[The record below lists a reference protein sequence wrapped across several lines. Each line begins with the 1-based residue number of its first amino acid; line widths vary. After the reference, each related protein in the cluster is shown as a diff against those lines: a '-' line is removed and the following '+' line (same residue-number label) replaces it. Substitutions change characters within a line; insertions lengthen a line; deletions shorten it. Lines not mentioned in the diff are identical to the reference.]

1 MPRTWCAQLFWP
13 TSLTLAACKCV
24 SVCVCVCENRN
35 QNMLQLGHFQR
46 LFCNSGLKCNLCKL
60 FKTPTGWLC
69 LRLLLLLY
77 LCVCVSLSLYVCV
90 WVCLCFTSF
99 SFYRYFIIIK
109 RISFTFMQLFL
120 HLPHCFSPLSLS
132 LLSLLLVVSYTIRKS
147 ERFFRR
153 WMQLFSIYN
162 ALNAKWIRRNVKR
175 VCVDRPENTLDRCRE
190 SARYTYVTVLSR
202 CHYYYD

>member
-1 MPRTWCAQLFWP
+1 MHNCFGPP
-13 TSLTLAACKCV
+13 PSLWLPVSVLVCV
-24 SVCVCVCENRN
+24 SVRTAIKTCFSLDIFNVYFATAALNLIYVNSLKRQLAGCVCVC
-35 QNMLQLGHFQR
+35 
-46 LFCNSGLKCNLCKL
+46 FCICI
-60 FKTPTGWLC
+60 
-69 LRLLLLLY
+69 
-77 LCVCVSLSLYVCV
+77 CVCVSLSLYVCV
-90 WVCLCFTSF
+90 WVCLWVCLCFTSF
-99 SFYRYFIIIK
+99 SFHRYFIIIK

-120 HLPHCFSPLSLS
+120 HLPHCFSPFSLS

-175 VCVDRPENTLDRCRE
+175 VCVDRPANTLARCKE